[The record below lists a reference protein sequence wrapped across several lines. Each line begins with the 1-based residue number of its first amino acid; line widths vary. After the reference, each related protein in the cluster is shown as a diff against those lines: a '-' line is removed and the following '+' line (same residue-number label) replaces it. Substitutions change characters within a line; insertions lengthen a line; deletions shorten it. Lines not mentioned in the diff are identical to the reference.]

1 MTFYLEGVVWVSRRK
16 KVQLA
21 IVFFLIV
28 GLIFTTSSA
37 FSYWREV
44 TISND
49 VEVITIGEPIDLIVT
64 DLNTDPQS
72 IRLVPN
78 GYAMYVGDVESQT
91 LTYQIGVSRD
101 LLNSVNL
108 LISKGEVLIGGETT
122 YGHLIQLDIMT
133 MGENAILD
141 LFNDT
146 ITITVVVTLL
156 EPIDEAEALE
166 KGLDI
171 SLVNVEDSV
180 AAYNAIKGQNVSFE
194 LLFEL
199 TNKE

>member
-1 MTFYLEGVVWVSRRK
+1 MSRRK

-28 GLIFTTSSA
+28 GLLFTTSSA

-64 DLNTDPQS
+64 DLNTTPES
-72 IRLVPN
+72 VNLVPS
-78 GYAMYVGDVESQT
+78 GYALVVGDVESQT
-91 LTYQIGVSRD
+91 LTYQVGVSRE
-101 LLNSVNL
+101 LLNTVNL
-108 LISKGEVLIGGETT
+108 LISKGEVLIGGDST

-156 EPIDEAEALE
+156 EPIDEAEAIQ
-166 KGLDI
+166 KGLDL